1 MKERKLTKKVG
12 TPPGT
17 LIYTGEKIGEF
28 QVSVFNYNTDSYT
41 EQKMENIEDCF
52 KFKDSPNVSWI
63 DVSGLYNT
71 EAIEKIGKH
80 YNLHPLTLEDIVN
93 INQRPKLEY
102 FDDYAFIVL
111 KMLTYNEELREVQSE
126 QVSLIIGNNFIITF
140 QEDIGDVFDPVRDR
154 IRNNRGFVRKNG
166 ADYLL
171 YALID
176 VVVDNYFIILEKLG
190 EEIDELQEE
199 VVINPAP
206 ETIQNI
212 HNLRRNLIE
221 LRKSVWPLRDVLSS
235 LYEDETQLFKK
246 TAVYFRDVHDHSIQI
261 IDMIETLRDI
271 TGELLD
277 VYLSSVNNRMNEIM
291 KVLTIIA
298 TIFMPLSFIAGVY
311 GMNFKYMP
319 ELTWKYAYPTV
330 LIVML
335 SIGTGM
341 VIYFKRKNGCREQV

>member
-28 QVSVFNYNTDSYT
+28 QVSAFNYNADNYT
-41 EQKMENIEDCF
+41 EQKMENVEDCF

-126 QVSLIIGNNFIITF
+126 QVGLILGNNFIITF

-154 IRNNRGFVRKNG
+154 IRNNRGSIRKNG

-190 EEIDELQEE
+190 EEIDELQET

-246 TAVYFRDVHDHSIQI
+246 TSIYFRDVHDHSIQI

-271 TGELLD
+271 TSELLD

-319 ELTWKYAYPTV
+319 ELAWKYAYPTV

-335 SIGTGM
+335 SIGIGM
-341 VIYFKRKNGCREQV
+341 VIYFKRRKWM

>member
-17 LIYTGEKIGEF
+17 LIYTGEKMGTF
-28 QVSVFNYNTDSYT
+28 QINVFNYNADSYT
-41 EQKMENIEDCF
+41 EQKMESVESCF

-63 DVSGLYNT
+63 DIAGLYNT
-71 EAIEKIGKH
+71 EAIDEIGKY
-80 YNLHPLTLEDIVN
+80 YNLHPLTLEDILN

-111 KMLTYNEELREVQSE
+111 KMLTYNDKSREVQSE
-126 QVSLIIGNNFIITF
+126 QVSLILGNNYILTF

-154 IRNNRGFVRKNG
+154 IRNNRGSIRKNG

-190 EEIDELQEE
+190 EEIDELQEM
-199 VVINPAP
+199 VVVNPSP
-206 ETIQNI
+206 EMIQDI
-212 HNLRRNLIE
+212 HTLRRNLTE

-235 LYEDETQLFKK
+235 LYEDEMQLFKS
-246 TAVYFRDVHDHSIQI
+246 ASVYFRDVHDHTIQI
-261 IDMIETLRDI
+261 IDMVETLRDI
-271 TGELLD
+271 TSELLD

-298 TIFMPLSFIAGVY
+298 TIFMPLSFVAGVY

-319 ELTWKYAYPTV
+319 ELGWKYGYPTILV
-330 LIVML
+330 VML
-335 SIGTGM
+335 SIGIGL
-341 VIYFKRKNGCREQV
+341 VIYFKRRKWM